1 MKRSWQWNILYDE
14 ASRKTRGRVFLIP
27 FLSTFAPKIIII
39 DKGGSKFESENKV
52 ELHIWVKPVIEGS
65 SLISIDDLT
74 KVPSSTHWGSNC
86 IWKVILV
93 ITPTKSLS
101 DKDPALLYVNNVE
114 CHPALQRLVQLLT
127 IRTICTE
134 SKSDFIIKL
143 FMWPSPSLHSQS
155 PLG

>member
-1 MKRSWQWNILYDE
+1 M
-14 ASRKTRGRVFLIP
+14 
-27 FLSTFAPKIIII
+27 
-39 DKGGSKFESENKV
+39 
-52 ELHIWVKPVIEGS
+52 KPVIEGS

-74 KVPSSTHWGSNC
+74 KVPSSTHSGSNC

-114 CHPALQRLVQLLT
+114 CHPVQLLT

-134 SKSDFIIKL
+134 SKSDFLIKL

-155 PLG
+155 PLC

>member
-1 MKRSWQWNILYDE
+1 MKS
-14 ASRKTRGRVFLIP
+14 
-27 FLSTFAPKIIII
+27 
-39 DKGGSKFESENKV
+39 
-52 ELHIWVKPVIEGS
+52 VIEGS

-74 KVPSSTHWGSNC
+74 NVPSSTHSGSNC

-93 ITPTKSLS
+93 ITPIKSLS

-114 CHPALQRLVQLLT
+114 CHPALKRLVQLLT

-134 SKSDFIIKL
+134 NKSDFIIKL